1 MAEFEGRVAA
11 ITGAARGIGAA
22 LAEELASRG
31 CHVALSDV
39 REEGLDETAERAAA
53 EGVDVAVDQ
62 VDVSEREAVYDWA
75 DRVEEQFGAVHY
87 IVNNAGVSVTATVEG
102 LSYEDFEWLMS
113 INFWGVVHGTKAF
126 LPLIRRAGEGR
137 VVNVSSIFGIMA
149 SPTQSAYNAAK
160 FAVKG
165 FTESLRGELELDETD
180 VGATCVHPGGVQTD
194 IVRDSR
200 IGETGS
206 MERTPEELVAEF
218 EEDLAQLSPEAA
230 AEEIADGVAAD
241 RGRILVGLDA
251 KLMDVVHRLFPSQYP
266 EPMARLARRG
276 WSG

>member
-1 MAEFEGRVAA
+1 MAEFDGRVAA

-31 CHVALSDV
+31 CQVALSDV

-75 DRVEEQFGAVHY
+75 DRVDEQFGAVHY

-165 FTESLRGELELDETD
+165 FTESLRGELELDDTE

-200 IGETGS
+200 IGETGP

-241 RGRILVGLDA
+241 RGRVLVGVDA
-251 KLMDVVHRLFPSQYP
+251 KLMDLVHRLFPSQYP

-276 WSG
+276 WG